1 MKGEKRL
8 KNIILRIGII
18 LLLFVMVFAL
28 TGCGSNN
35 SQTSQEPQNEENTSQ
50 EGETVKLNDELED
63 VCGFAQQI
71 EDGKYKIVALK
82 EDGTIFDITNFG
94 TTEYETLDYS
104 GGKIYLQKEKDF
116 YEIDLTKGNGNYEL
130 NKIFSYNL
138 ENPNHYKNMGVYDG
152 KIYFDADQEN
162 LVSYDLETGET
173 ENVVDAEE
181 IFGMYVNK
189 KNGKIYYTE
198 RSPQNYLKE
207 YDIKTGE
214 IKTIDSADSESRAP
228 YGNGTYY
235 YNVSLCPG
243 STSEAILYAKEEG
256 KGNDRRSNYY
266 IYKVDT
272 GEKIKIDDLYMSGA
286 YIDGKLYYCAAVSE
300 EPYPNYVLK
309 VMENGNTKTI
319 MKEQENS
326 FMNFIDLG
334 NGKVQAVMS
343 WGQDISTEG
352 EQAYLIDKE
361 TLGVEKTDK
370 EDESLEFV
378 YLIQEADNNVAE
390 ETR

>member
-138 ENPNHYKNMGVYDG
+138 AKFTNFLLSLPLYSISQLPYHP
-152 KIYFDADQEN
+152 IYIISFLFYHCA
-162 LVSYDLETGET
+162 
-173 ENVVDAEE
+173 
-181 IFGMYVNK
+181 
-189 KNGKIYYTE
+189 IY
-198 RSPQNYLKE
+198 
-207 YDIKTGE
+207 I
-214 IKTIDSADSESRAP
+214 I
-228 YGNGTYY
+228 TYY
-235 YNVSLCPG
+235 FTHFG
-243 STSEAILYAKEEG
+243 IITHI
-256 KGNDRRSNYY
+256 
-266 IYKVDT
+266 
-272 GEKIKIDDLYMSGA
+272 
-286 YIDGKLYYCAAVSE
+286 
-300 EPYPNYVLK
+300 
-309 VMENGNTKTI
+309 
-319 MKEQENS
+319 
-326 FMNFIDLG
+326 
-334 NGKVQAVMS
+334 
-343 WGQDISTEG
+343 
-352 EQAYLIDKE
+352 
-361 TLGVEKTDK
+361 
-370 EDESLEFV
+370 
-378 YLIQEADNNVAE
+378 
-390 ETR
+390 